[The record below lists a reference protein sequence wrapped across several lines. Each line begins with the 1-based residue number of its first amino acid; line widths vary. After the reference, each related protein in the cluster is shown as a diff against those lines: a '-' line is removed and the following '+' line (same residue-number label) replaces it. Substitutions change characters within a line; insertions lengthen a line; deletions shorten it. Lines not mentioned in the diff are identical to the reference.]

1 MIINDE
7 DQIPPDNPLQP
18 AATEPPSQPLQQSKR
33 RIRLGLILTGV
44 GFALFLLGAR
54 PSVYGLDR
62 SPVIGFVQVAVFLLG
77 IAIICVGA
85 FIIMQA
91 LRQGKPYS
99 LLFQIG
105 MRFVQTGYVIA
116 LFTGLAD
123 VLGLG
128 SHPLP
133 RPFFGPLQSVGVQI
147 GEFVIGLGILMMFPF
162 DRIIARRAK
171 PESDHTNNNSGAEYQ

>member
-7 DQIPPDNPLQP
+7 DQTPPDNPLQP
-18 AATEPPSQPLQQSKR
+18 AAEEPPSQPVQQSKR
-33 RIRLGLILTGV
+33 RIRLGLIFTGV

-77 IAIICVGA
+77 IAIICIGA
-85 FIIMQA
+85 FLVMQA

-105 MRFVQTGYVIA
+105 MRFVQTGYVIS

-133 RPFFGPLQSVGVQI
+133 RPFFGPLQSAGVQI

-162 DRIIARRAK
+162 DRIIAH
-171 PESDHTNNNSGAEYQ
+171 HTNVVSDQSKTNSNAEYQ

>member
-18 AATEPPSQPLQQSKR
+18 AAEEPPSQPVQQSKR
-33 RIRLGLILTGV
+33 KIRLGLIMTGI
-44 GFALFLLGAR
+44 GFALFILGAR

-62 SPVIGFVQVAVFLLG
+62 SQVIGFVQVSVFLFG

-85 FIIMQA
+85 FLVMQA

-162 DRIIARRAK
+162 DRIITRRTQ
-171 PESDHTNNNSGAEYQ
+171 PESDNSANNSHPEYQ

>member
-7 DQIPPDNPLQP
+7 DQTPPNNPLQP
-18 AATEPPSQPLQQSKR
+18 ATEEPVTQPLQQSKR
-33 RIRLGLILTGV
+33 RIRLGFIFTFG

-62 SPVIGFVQVAVFLLG
+62 SPVIGFVQIAVFLLG
-77 IAIICVGA
+77 IAIICIGA
-85 FIIMQA
+85 YIVMLA
-91 LRQGKPYS
+91 LWQGSPTS

-105 MRFVQTGYVIA
+105 MRFVQTGFVIA

-133 RPFFGPLQSVGVQI
+133 RPFFGPLQSAGVQT
-147 GEFVIGLGILMMFPF
+147 GEFVIGVGILMMFQF
-162 DRIIARRAK
+162 DRIFPDRLKHKKNQPA
-171 PESDHTNNNSGAEYQ
+171 ENSGAGN

>member
-7 DQIPPDNPLQP
+7 DQTPPDNPLQP
-18 AATEPPSQPLQQSKR
+18 ASEEPVTQPLQQSKR
-33 RIRLGLILTGV
+33 RTRLGFILTAV
-44 GFALFLLGAR
+44 GLALFLLGAR

-62 SPVIGFVQVAVFLLG
+62 SPVIGFVQIAVFLVG
-77 IAIICVGA
+77 IAIICIGA
-85 FIIMQA
+85 FITMQA
-91 LRQGKPYS
+91 LRVGRPYS

-133 RPFFGPLQSVGVQI
+133 KPFFGPLQSIGVQI
-147 GEFVIGLGILMMFPF
+147 GEFVIGVGILMMFPF
-162 DRIIARRAK
+162 DRIFPGRMKASVNLP
-171 PESDHTNNNSGAEYQ
+171 PEDSNSEYQ